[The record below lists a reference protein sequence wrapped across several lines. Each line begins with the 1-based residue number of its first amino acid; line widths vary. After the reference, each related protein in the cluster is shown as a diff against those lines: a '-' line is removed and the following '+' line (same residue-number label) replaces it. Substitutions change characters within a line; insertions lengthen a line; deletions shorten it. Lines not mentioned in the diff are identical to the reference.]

1 MDPKECIR
9 RNFAAFDRHDIQGV
23 VDTYTEDCEL
33 IDVTAAEP
41 AYGHKLLREYAQQ
54 LFEAF
59 PDMHVGEVKALL
71 AEGHT
76 VAAQFELVGT
86 HTGEFLGC
94 APTNKTIHWPTC
106 SFFELT
112 ETNDRILRETYY
124 YDSGRLMAQLRD
136 SKDTR

>member
-1 MDPKECIR
+1 MDPKETIR
-9 RNFAAFDRHDIQGV
+9 RNFAAFDRHDIEGV
-23 VDTYTEDCEL
+23 AQTYTEDCEL
-33 IDVTAAEP
+33 VDITSP
-41 AYGHKLLREYAQQ
+41 APVHGHKILGDYARE
-54 LFEAF
+54 LFKAF

-86 HTGEFLGC
+86 HKGEFLGC

-124 YDSGRLMAQLRD
+124 YDSGRLMAQLRG
-136 SKDTR
+136 SKVSQ